1 MPKEH
6 FDQQLDALKQR
17 LLDMSHHVEEQ
28 VGEAVALAT
37 RQDSVGPEEIL
48 ERDQEIDDEEV
59 AIEETAIELLA
70 LHQPMAIDLRTIVT
84 ILKINN
90 DLERIGDHAVNIAE
104 AVLRLRE
111 KGEYPPVP
119 PQLEEMNRLS
129 RGILRDA
136 LDAFVN
142 RDAETA
148 SQLGARDDEVD
159 ALHESVFRVM
169 LTHMLDEDISACLQ
183 ILLISRNIERIADHA
198 VNIGED
204 VVYLVQGRTIRHTG
218 GRDEQEGEGNGGRR
232 SDESPVGA

>member
-6 FDQQLDALKQR
+6 FDQQLDTLKQR
-17 LLDMSHHVEEQ
+17 LLDMSHGVEEQ
-28 VGEAVALAT
+28 VAEAVALAT
-37 RQDSVGPEEIL
+37 RQDSIEPEEIL

-90 DLERIGDHAVNIAE
+90 DLERVGDHAVNIAE

-119 PQLEEMNRLS
+119 PQLEEMNRLA

-142 RDAETA
+142 LDAETA
-148 SQLGARDDEVD
+148 RQLGARDDEVD

-183 ILLISRNIERIADHA
+183 MLLISRNIERIADHA

-218 GRDEQEGEGNGGRR
+218 GKDEEGEGGGRQR
-232 SDESPVGA
+232 DGSPVSA

>member
-6 FDQQLDALKQR
+6 FDQQLDTLKQR
-17 LLDMSHHVEEQ
+17 LLDMSHAVEEQ
-28 VGEAVALAT
+28 VAEAVALAT
-37 RQDSVGPEEIL
+37 RQDSIEPEEIL
-48 ERDQEIDDEEV
+48 DRDQEIDDEEV

-90 DLERIGDHAVNIAE
+90 DLERVGDHAVNIAE

-142 RDAETA
+142 LDAETA
-148 SQLGARDDEVD
+148 RQLGARDDEVD

-183 ILLISRNIERIADHA
+183 MLLISRNIERIADHA

-218 GRDEQEGEGNGGRR
+218 GKDEEGEGGGRQR
-232 SDESPVGA
+232 DESPVGA

>member
-6 FDQQLDALKQR
+6 FDQQLDTLKQR
-17 LLDMSHHVEEQ
+17 LLDMSHGVEEQ
-28 VGEAVALAT
+28 VAEAVALAT
-37 RQDSVGPEEIL
+37 RQDSIEPEEIL

-90 DLERIGDHAVNIAE
+90 DLERVGDHAVNIAE

-119 PQLEEMNRLS
+119 PQLEEMNRLA

-142 RDAETA
+142 LDAETA
-148 SQLGARDDEVD
+148 RQLGARDDEVD

-183 ILLISRNIERIADHA
+183 MLLISRNIERIADHA

-218 GRDEQEGEGNGGRR
+218 GKDEEGEGGGRQR
-232 SDESPVGA
+232 DESPVST

>member
-6 FDQQLDALKQR
+6 FDQQLDTLKQR
-17 LLDMSHHVEEQ
+17 LLDMSHGVEEQ
-28 VGEAVALAT
+28 VAEAVALAT
-37 RQDSVGPEEIL
+37 RQDSIEPEEIL

-90 DLERIGDHAVNIAE
+90 DLERVGDHAVNIAE

-119 PQLEEMNRLS
+119 PQLEEMNRLA

-142 RDAETA
+142 LDAETA
-148 SQLGARDDEVD
+148 RQLGARDDEVD

-183 ILLISRNIERIADHA
+183 MLLISRNIERIADHA

-218 GRDEQEGEGNGGRR
+218 GKDEEGEGGGRQR
-232 SDESPVGA
+232 DESPVGA

>member
-1 MPKEH
+1 MTPKEH
-6 FDQQLDALKQR
+6 FDSQLDALKQR
-17 LLDMSHHVEEQ
+17 LLDMSHSVEEQ
-28 VGEAVALAT
+28 VGEAVSLAT
-37 RQDSVGPEEIL
+37 RQESIEPEEIL
-48 ERDQEIDDEEV
+48 ERDAEIDDEEV

-90 DLERIGDHAVNIAE
+90 DLERVGDHAVNIAE
-104 AVLRLRE
+104 AVLRLRD
-111 KGEYPPVP
+111 KGQYPPVP

-142 RDAETA
+142 LDAETA
-148 SQLGARDDEVD
+148 RQLGARDDEVD

-169 LTHMLDEDISACLQ
+169 LTHMLDQDISACLQ
-183 ILLISRNIERIADHA
+183 MLLISRNIERIADHA

-218 GRDEQEGEGNGGRR
+218 GKEEEGGEA
-232 SDESPVGA
+232 PVGAPDSG

>member
-1 MPKEH
+1 MTPKEH
-6 FDQQLDALKQR
+6 FDSQLDALKQR
-17 LLDMSHHVEEQ
+17 LLDMSHSVEEQ
-28 VGEAVALAT
+28 VGEAVSLAT
-37 RQDSVGPEEIL
+37 RQESIEPEVIL
-48 ERDQEIDDEEV
+48 ERDAEIDDEEV

-90 DLERIGDHAVNIAE
+90 DLERVGDHAVNIAE
-104 AVLRLRE
+104 AVLRLRD
-111 KGEYPPVP
+111 KGQYPPVP

-142 RDAETA
+142 LDAETA
-148 SQLGARDDEVD
+148 RQLGARDDEVD

-169 LTHMLDEDISACLQ
+169 LTHMLDHDISACLQ
-183 ILLISRNIERIADHA
+183 MLLISRNIERIADHA

-218 GRDEQEGEGNGGRR
+218 GKEEEDGEA
-232 SDESPVGA
+232 PVGAPDSG